1 MAALNMASR
10 NLSSKLDLQADDM
23 ILYSAKVIPGNDKRV
38 RKMLNRISHLGSA
51 IHNDP
56 ADGLHTRCALAHLL
70 WWILSSKVLDHKRS
84 TCCVALFEHLTL
96 YALLV
101 V

>member
-56 ADGLHTRCALAHLL
+56 ADGLHTRCALALTYCGGFSAARC
-70 WWILSSKVLDHKRS
+70 WIISAAPVVLRCLN
-84 TCCVALFEHLTL
+84 T
-96 YALLV
+96 
-101 V
+101 